1 MTIED
6 ILNDARS
13 VVKKVVPDHV
23 EITQVD
29 FEGPTIVIYTKN
41 MEVFAE
47 SNDLVRQIA
56 QQLRRRIVVRPDP
69 SLLATPEEA
78 EKVIREVIPPE
89 AQITGIYFE
98 TETGEVTIEALSP
111 GMVIGR
117 HGSILNEV
125 KKKIG
130 WAPKVVRTPPIPSKT
145 VEEIRQYLRTI
156 NDERQT
162 FLKQVGR
169 RLAREVP
176 AGENYVRITALGGFR
191 QVGRS
196 AALLSTR
203 ESKVL
208 IDCGV
213 LISEDNGS
221 PYLNAPEVT
230 PLSSI
235 DAVVITH
242 AHLDHSGLV
251 PALFKYGYE
260 GPIYTTAPT
269 RDLMSLLQLD
279 FIKVA
284 MGEAR
289 KSAYD
294 SSHIRKAVANT
305 IPLKYGETTD
315 IAPDIRLTFQN
326 AGHILGSGVA
336 HFHIGDGL
344 YNVAMSGDIKF
355 EKTWLFNPAV
365 NKFPRIETLVL
376 ESTYGGYHDIQPS
389 RHEAAQQL
397 KEVTKRVLSRGGKV
411 LVPVFAVG
419 RSRPRVLQGMGRQPA
434 PRPPLRR
441 VPIRRLPGPAD
452 PAGGPGDH
460 AHGSRTAPD
469 LADQARPRDDRRL
482 LGPLGP
488 SPTAELRGDDG
499 AEAGAGHRESRR
511 GVQVFRPRVRPVQE
525 VRPRGAGPDEPRDD
539 PAQVRSLRGRS
550 RARRASG
557 MGASRSG
564 KRRPW
569 VHLPVGRSL
578 AGILTRLGDRTGRG
592 RRRPPRSRRILAPA
606 RARRPLAKPTA
617 LGPAGARGRAS
628 RRGCRPRDARGRT
641 ADRDHARRGGPWR
654 SVPGLR
660 PALPNRSTRV
670 PPRRSQIPGGL
681 VDNPSPT
688 ARIE

>member
-69 SLLATPEEA
+69 SLLASQEDA
-78 EKVIREVIPPE
+78 EKVIREVIPAE

-117 HGSILNEV
+117 HGSVLNEI

-156 NDERQT
+156 NDERQS
-162 FLKQVGR
+162 FLK
-169 RLAREVP
+169 
-176 AGENYVRITALGGFR
+176 

-221 PYLNAPEVT
+221 PYLNAPEVL
-230 PLSSI
+230 PLSSL

-251 PALFKYGYE
+251 PALYKYGYE
-260 GPIYTTAPT
+260 GPIYTTPPT

-279 FIKVA
+279 FIKVT

-294 SSHIRKAVANT
+294 SSNIRKAVANT

-315 IAPDIRLTFQN
+315 IAPDVRLTFQN
-326 AGHILGSGVA
+326 AGHILGSAVA

-365 NKFPRIETLVL
+365 NKFPRLETLVL
-376 ESTYGGYHDIQPS
+376 ESTYGGYHDVQPS

-397 KEVTKRVLSRGGKV
+397 KEVAKRVLTRGGKV
-411 LVPVFAVG
+411 LIPVFAVG
-419 RSRPRVLQGMGRQPA
+419 RSQEVMLVLEDAIRNHQIPE
-434 PRPPLRR
+434 
-441 VPIRRLPGPAD
+441 VPIYLDGMIWEATAIHTAYPEYLNSQLRTQIFQTGENPFLSSTFKRVETAD
-452 PAGGPGDH
+452 MRANIVDDVEPCIVLATSGMMSGGPVLEYFKGWADNPLH
-460 AHGSRTAPD
+460 ALLFVGFQSEGS
-469 LADQARPRDDRRL
+469 L
-482 LGPLGP
+482 
-488 SPTAELRGDDG
+488 
-499 AEAGAGHRESRR
+499 
-511 GVQVFRPRVRPVQE
+511 
-525 VRPRGAGPDEPRDD
+525 
-539 PAQVRSLRGRS
+539 
-550 RARRASG
+550 
-557 MGASRSG
+557 
-564 KRRPW
+564 
-569 VHLPVGRSL
+569 
-578 AGILTRLGDRTGRG
+578 G
-592 RRRPPRSRRILAPA
+592 RRIQREA
-606 RARRPLAKPTA
+606 REITLT
-617 LGPAGARGRAS
+617 
-628 RRGCRPRDARGRT
+628 
-641 ADRDHARRGGPWR
+641 
-654 SVPGLR
+654 
-660 PALPNRSTRV
+660 
-670 PPRRSQIPGGL
+670 
-681 VDNPSPT
+681 
-688 ARIE
+688 